1 MTKREVRKLVQL
13 KIKEGKT
20 QQQTFDEIL
29 ELSDM
34 PAEEI
39 ANIVKVIPTLASR
52 QKNKIFNVILIV
64 LLSLTVLSK
73 IISGIPIVLQNG
85 LKWIPILFLLPII
98 NVLLLWGVATYKA
111 NFHRFVAIFTILGI
125 LNSLSKIIGVPFN
138 YLLLIDFSIYAV
150 LIILG
155 FYCQSKLT
163 PGYDKMKER
172 YLSNEGDTLIRD
184 KFVFDDIRK
193 NGAQQTL

>member
-39 ANIVKVIPTLASR
+39 ANIVKVIPTLESR

-155 FYCQSKLT
+155 FYSQSKLT

-172 YLSNEGDTLIRD
+172 YISNEGDTLIRD

>member
-1 MTKREVRKLVQL
+1 MTKREAQKLVQQ

-20 QQQTFDEIL
+20 QQQTFDEII
-29 ELSDM
+29 ELSDI

-39 ANIVKVIPTLASR
+39 AAIVKVIPTLDSR
-52 QKNKIFNVILIV
+52 RKYKTLNVILIV

-73 IISGIPIVLQNG
+73 IISGIPIILQNG
-85 LKWIPILFLLPII
+85 ITWIPVLFLLPAI
-98 NVLLLWGVATYKA
+98 NVLLLWGVATYKS

-138 YLLLIDFSIYAV
+138 YLLLIDFAFYAA

-155 FYCQSKLT
+155 FYCQGKLT

-172 YLSNEGDTLIRD
+172 YISSDGETLIRD

-193 NGAQQTL
+193 NGA